1 MLGLAEMTFVAE
13 PDWGKTQVTAAMLL
27 VNWLKDDATRYVCFL
42 EHIRL
47 TEQYKSFHAIK
58 SVEQ

>member
-1 MLGLAEMTFVAE
+1 MTFSAE
-13 PDWGKTQVTAAMLL
+13 PDWGKTQVTAVMLL

-58 SVEQ
+58 SVDQ